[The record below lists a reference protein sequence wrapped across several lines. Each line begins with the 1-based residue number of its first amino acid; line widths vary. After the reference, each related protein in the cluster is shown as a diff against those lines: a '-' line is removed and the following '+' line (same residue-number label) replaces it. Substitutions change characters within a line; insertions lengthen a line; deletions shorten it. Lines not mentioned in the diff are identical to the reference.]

1 MKTRSVLLQWRQP
14 FCLFQ
19 DTEEI
24 IKEDIK
30 PMVFLEVNVHK
41 QTKNQTKTKS
51 IVRWQATREHVYRLC
66 SVFDRTKDTGAM
78 AET

>member
-1 MKTRSVLLQWRQP
+1 MKNNKKNP
-14 FCLFQ
+14 
-19 DTEEI
+19 
-24 IKEDIK
+24 K
-30 PMVFLEVNVHK
+30 PKNKQNK
-41 QTKNQTKTKS
+41 QTKNQPQTIS